1 MITKRCFS
9 SFSLLICMMMFTVNL
24 HADTNKIKGGEDFES
39 FIKQFTNSAAF
50 QLSRIKFPLKS
61 PIILLSSDG
70 ETEKEFPFTQDKWP
84 LLEEGVFVV
93 ERMEDDYGTVYVSHY
108 TIDEDEHKVFE
119 TGFEESEVDM
129 RVEFVMIDGK
139 WYVIDGCSGWYG
151 FDLPAE
157 ELNEA
162 VKQVQEDNEA
172 FRVLHP

>member
-70 ETEKEFPFTQDKWP
+70 ETAKEFPFTQDNWP
-84 LLEEGVFVV
+84 VLEDGVFVV
-93 ERMEDDYGTVYVSHY
+93 ERMDDDYGHVYVIPY
-108 TIDEDEHKVFE
+108 KLDEDDHK
-119 TGFEESEVDM
+119 GFAH
-129 RVEFVMIDGK
+129 
-139 WYVIDGCSGWYG
+139 G
-151 FDLPAE
+151 F
-157 ELNEA
+157 
-162 VKQVQEDNEA
+162 
-172 FRVLHP
+172 